1 MNQSND
7 AIRQANRR
15 ALPKFLLI
23 MFCAA
28 LVGGTFG
35 YCAASFGLEG
45 VAGALGRAGEFF
57 SLRIA
62 PWLLLGCAVLLPAV
76 CLPLYA
82 SAKKLLNCWDGE
94 DEDVPARAERAL
106 SAAALACSVFML
118 AAMFLM
124 GASYA
129 APLLT
134 SGEPSFLGLLGV
146 PAFFIAAMVE
156 CLLFQQRIVDLTK
169 RLNPE
174 KTASVYDLKF
184 QKKWYDSCDEA
195 EKLLIGQCAYK
206 AYLAMS
212 KVCGVLWL
220 IFTLAALFVGTGL
233 LPILAV
239 CLIWGTGQITYSYW
253 TLRLDRPG
261 TELL

>member
-23 MFCAA
+23 MFCAT
-28 LVGGTFG
+28 LVGGVFG
-35 YCAASFGLEG
+35 YCAAAFGLEG
-45 VAGALGRAGEFF
+45 VAGALGQAGEFF
-57 SLRIA
+57 SLHVA
-62 PWLLLGCAVLLPAV
+62 PWLLLACAVAHPLV
-76 CLPLYA
+76 VLPLYRR
-82 SAKKLLNCWDGE
+82 AKKLLSRWDGE
-94 DEDVPARAERAL
+94 DEEVPARVERTL
-106 SAAALACSVFML
+106 SAATLACSVFML

-134 SGEPSFLGLLGV
+134 SEEPFLIGLLGV
-146 PAFFIAAMVE
+146 PVFFIVTMVE
-156 CLLFQQRIVDLTK
+156 CLLLQQWVVDLSK

-174 KTASVYDLKF
+174 KTASIYDLKF

-206 AYLAMS
+206 AYLATS
-212 KVCGVLWL
+212 KVCGALWL
-220 IFTLAALFVGTGL
+220 IFTLSALFLGTGL

-239 CLIWGTGQITYSYW
+239 CLIWGTGQIVYSYW

-261 TELL
+261 GLTV

>member
-57 SLRIA
+57 SLSVA

-76 CLPLYA
+76 CLPLYS
-82 SAKKLLNCWDGE
+82 SAKKMLTQWDGE
-94 DEDVPARAERAL
+94 DEDVPARAERTL
-106 SAAALACSVFML
+106 SAATLACNVFML

-134 SGEPSFLGLLGV
+134 SEEPSLLGLLGV
-146 PAFFIAAMVE
+146 PVFFIVTMLE
-156 CLLFQQRIVDLTK
+156 CLLLQQWVVDLTK

-206 AYLAMS
+206 AFLAMS
-212 KVCGVLWL
+212 RVCGALWL
-220 IFTLAALFVGTGL
+220 VFTLSALFLGTGL

-239 CLIWGTGQITYSYW
+239 CLIWGTGQIAYSYW

-261 TELL
+261 GLAV